1 MLTPLTRHTQLQTRW
16 LGKAVG
22 YADGM
27 SAMRE
32 EMAQLQVVSGGGLSD
47 TPTGQLLLLE
57 HEDTVTITRQ
67 GGQAHLRVSPE
78 ELQNAGIS
86 LVETDRGGDVTFHG
100 PGQLVG
106 YPVLALNQEGTTG
119 RANLTGYLRALES
132 GLLAACVALGIRGAH
147 LKEGM
152 TGIWICSDSGM
163 PPEEARHDDLAEKL
177 IAIGV
182 GVRQGITRHGF
193 ALNVTTN
200 LERFTDRIVPCG
212 LQGRGVTSLKK
223 LAAEGRFTPP
233 PAFSWSVDDPR
244 LHAHFARAI
253 AAALGVRLISAL
265 SQAPETDCDPDTISQ
280 RHSAASGFLS
290 EGESSGSLQDETS
303 SSCPP
308 SSTGEIVSLHSH
320 GTMQSGFFNSA
331 ERM

>member
-1 MLTPLTRHTQLQTRW
+1 MVTPLTRHTQLQTRW
-16 LGKAVG
+16 LGEAIA

-32 EMAQLQVVSGGGLSD
+32 EMAKLQVVSASGQSD
-47 TPTGQLLLLE
+47 TPVGHLLLLE
-57 HEDTVTITRQ
+57 HRDTVTITRQ
-67 GGQAHLRVSPE
+67 GGLAHLRVSPE
-78 ELQNAGIS
+78 DLQSAGID

-106 YPVLALNQEGTTG
+106 YPVVALNQDDAG
-119 RANLTGYLRALES
+119 RANLTGYLRGLES
-132 GLLAACVALGIRGAH
+132 GLMAACIAFGIRGVH

-152 TGIWICSDSGM
+152 TGVWISSEPDM
-163 PPEEARHDDLAEKL
+163 TPEEAQKDARAEKL

-193 ALNVTTN
+193 ALNVSTD

-212 LQGRGVTSLKK
+212 LQGRGVTSLKR
-223 LAAEGRFTPP
+223 LAENGRFTPP
-233 PAFSWSVDDPR
+233 PAFSGSVDDPR

-253 AAALGVRLISAL
+253 AAALGVRLNSAL
-265 SQAPETDCDPDTISQ
+265 SGAQQSDCDLETISQ
-280 RHSAASGFLS
+280 RHSAAPGFLS
-290 EGESSGSLQDETS
+290 EGESTGISQDEAAS
-303 SSCPP
+303 SRPP
-308 SSTGEIVSLHSH
+308 SSTDEIVSQHAR
-320 GTMQSGFFNSA
+320 GMIQSGFFHSA